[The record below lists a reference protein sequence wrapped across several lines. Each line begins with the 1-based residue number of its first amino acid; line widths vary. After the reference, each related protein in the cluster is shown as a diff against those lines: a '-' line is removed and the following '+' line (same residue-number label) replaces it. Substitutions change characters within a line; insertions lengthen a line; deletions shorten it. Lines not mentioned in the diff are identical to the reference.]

1 MITKIINANIV
12 LEDSILQDAT
22 LIIKDGKIFDFAQ
35 NDIPTDYD
43 KIIDAEGNYLSAGFI
58 DLHTHGAGGAD
69 FMDCT
74 TQACEIISETHAKF
88 GTTLLYPTTL
98 ASTNDELF
106 EFFKVYDAVK
116 NNLKGAR
123 FAGLHLEGPYF
134 AYEFRGAQDPK
145 YLRSPTKDEYLQ
157 ILEKCPDIK
166 RWSLAPEL
174 DGAKDMA
181 QELVKRGIVASI
193 AHTSAIYEE
202 VVEAHKNGYSLITHF
217 YSCMNSVTRRNAFK
231 YAGCIEAAYLIDDMN
246 IEVIADGLHVPE
258 PLLKLILR
266 NKNTN
271 NIALVTDSM
280 RAAGTDNKVSILGS
294 LKNGQEVIVEDGV
307 AKLKDKTAFA
317 GSVATADRLVRTML
331 ELTGCEL
338 HNAVKMMTL
347 SPAKMMGIDSSKGKI
362 AKGYDADL
370 VIFDNNINV
379 KMTIIDGKVI
389 FQ

>member
-12 LEDSILQDAT
+12 LPDSILQDAT

-35 NDIPTDYD
+35 GDISVDCD
-43 KIIDAEGNYLSAGFI
+43 EIIDALSNYLSAGFI

-74 TQACEIISETHAKF
+74 VNACKIISETHAKF

-106 EFFKVYDAVK
+106 EFFDIYESVK
-116 NNLKGAR
+116 NDVKGAR

-145 YLRSPTKDEYLQ
+145 YLRSPSKDEYLQ
-157 ILEKCPDIK
+157 ILDKCADIK

-174 DGAKDMA
+174 DGAKEMA
-181 QELVKRGIVASI
+181 RELVKREIVASI

-217 YSCMNSVTRRNAFK
+217 YSCMNTVTRRNAFK
-231 YAGCIEAAYLIDDMN
+231 YAGCIEAAYLIEDMN

-266 NKNTN
+266 NKNAD

-280 RAAGTDNKVSILGS
+280 RAAGTSDKVSILGS

-307 AKLKDKTAFA
+307 AKLKDRTAFA
-317 GSVATADRLVRTML
+317 GSVATANRLVRTMRD
-331 ELTGCEL
+331 LTGCEL
-338 HNAVKMMTL
+338 HKAVKMMTL
-347 SPAKMMGIDSSKGKI
+347 SPARMMGVDSYKGKI

-370 VIFDNNINV
+370 IIFDDNINV
-379 KMTIIDGKVI
+379 KTTIIAGKVI